1 MSTWR
6 PSGGLPMRGSL
17 AEGRRPSS
25 IASKVMS
32 RAQASVQTSY
42 AGAGAGAGNQTQTN
56 DRAAAAVH
64 LTVSSIGSAMSLEG
78 LCTLQHCSP
87 FRQPDQPSRPSRRH
101 DPVHRRGPVSIIE
114 DHRKDRQPASTPPC
128 PCSTLPARL
137 VRRGT
142 GHQSTP
148 TDMKTDVWRITGTSL
163 LRHRLGLQL
172 ISRQQSYR
180 LGAAYYTH
188 TRSVRSTP
196 RLASTVRTL
205 PRKSYTTSRRRPCD
219 SAKLPKRLTKSPR
232 DLHV

>member
-87 FRQPDQPSRPSRRH
+87 FRQLDQPSRPSRRH
-101 DPVHRRGPVSIIE
+101 DSSSIVVAQYRLSKTIERSGNPLPRR
-114 DHRKDRQPASTPPC
+114 HALAPPC
-128 PCSTLPARL
+128 
-137 VRRGT
+137 
-142 GHQSTP
+142 
-148 TDMKTDVWRITGTSL
+148 L
-163 LRHRLGLQL
+163 LDSCAAAPG
-172 ISRQQSYR
+172 ISRHP
-180 LGAAYYTH
+180 LI
-188 TRSVRSTP
+188 
-196 RLASTVRTL
+196 
-205 PRKSYTTSRRRPCD
+205 
-219 SAKLPKRLTKSPR
+219 
-232 DLHV
+232 